1 MRQQEKKQSPLGA
14 AGFDEVAIQKIRND
28 FPILA
33 TQVYGKP
40 LVYFDNA
47 ATSLKPRQVVQA
59 LDDYYLRQTA
69 NVHRG
74 IHFLSEAATTA
85 FENVRTQ
92 VAEWIR
98 AHDSSEIIFTRGTT
112 ESINL
117 VAQSYGR
124 HFLKAGDEILIT
136 EMEHHANIVPWQM
149 LCEEKG
155 LVLRVAPVTDSG
167 EIDLPKF
174 YDLLS
179 PKTKIA
185 AFTFISNTLGTI
197 NPVKEL
203 IQKAKA
209 VGAVVLLDAAQ
220 AVGHLPVDVTDL
232 QCDFLAFSAHKMLGP
247 TGIGVLYGRNEL
259 LQKMPPVQGGGS
271 MIDEVTLAKTTYNVS
286 PHKFEAG
293 TPHIAGVLGL
303 GAAIDYLQN
312 LGVANIHARD
322 VFLTNYF
329 SQQLKTVAGLR
340 RIGAAQN
347 HAAIFSFVCDGA
359 HPHDLATLLDR
370 EGIAIRTGHHCT
382 QPLLARLGVTAT
394 ARASLSF
401 YNTTAEIDRFF
412 VSLAKVKGLF

>member
-1 MRQQEKKQSPLGA
+1 MRQPEPKPSVALST
-14 AGFDEVAIQKIRND
+14 GFDEVTIQKIRND
-28 FPILA
+28 FPIFS
-33 TQVYGKP
+33 TSVYDKP

-47 ATSLKPRQVVQA
+47 ATSLKPRQVVQVVE
-59 LDDYYLRQTA
+59 DYYLRQTA

-74 IHFLSEAATTA
+74 VHFLSEAATTA
-85 FENVRTQ
+85 FENVRTR
-92 VAEWIR
+92 VAHWIC
-98 AHDSSEIIFTRGTT
+98 AQDSSEIIFTRGTT

-124 HFLKAGDEILIT
+124 HFLKTGDEILIT

-155 LVLRVAPVTDSG
+155 LVLRVAPVTDAG

-174 YDLLS
+174 FELLS
-179 PKTKIA
+179 SKTKIA

-209 VGAVVLLDAAQ
+209 VGAVVLVDAAQ
-220 AVGHLPVDVTDL
+220 AVGHLPVDVADL

-247 TGIGVLYGRNEL
+247 TGIGVLYGRREL
-259 LQKMPPVQGGGS
+259 LEKMPPVQGGGS
-271 MIDEVTLAKTTYNVS
+271 MIDDVTFAKTTYNV
-286 PHKFEAG
+286 PPYKFEAG

-312 LGVANIHARD
+312 LGLAQIHARD
-322 VFLTNYF
+322 LYLTNDF
-329 SQQLKTVAGLR
+329 AQKLEAIPGLR
-340 RIGAAQN
+340 RVGQAKN

-370 EGIAIRTGHHCT
+370 EGVAIRTGHHCT
-382 QPLLARLGVTAT
+382 QPLLTRLGVTAT

-412 VSLAKVKGLF
+412 AALIKVKGLF